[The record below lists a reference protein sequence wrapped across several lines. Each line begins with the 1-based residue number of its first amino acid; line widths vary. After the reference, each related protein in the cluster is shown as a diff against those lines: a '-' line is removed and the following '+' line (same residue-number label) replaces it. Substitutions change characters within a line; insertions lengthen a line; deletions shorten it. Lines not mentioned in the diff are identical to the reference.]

1 MEGREPVYYEK
12 VRCNSASIYSLS
24 DLDSSID
31 VCKEHIEQKNNYLGM
46 IDSFLEELRKNEYTE
61 TVLTVIKYNID
72 YLEYCKY
79 MNNNEEKQQKKSA

>member
-1 MEGREPVYYEK
+1 
-12 VRCNSASIYSLS
+12 
-24 DLDSSID
+24 
-31 VCKEHIEQKNNYLGM
+31 M